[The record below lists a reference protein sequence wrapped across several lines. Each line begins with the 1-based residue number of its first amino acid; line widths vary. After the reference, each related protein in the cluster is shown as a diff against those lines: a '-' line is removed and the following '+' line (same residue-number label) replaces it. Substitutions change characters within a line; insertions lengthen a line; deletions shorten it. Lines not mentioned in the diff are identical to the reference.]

1 MATYKVR
8 LSNPS
13 SHQTGQVT
21 VTAWDQDAAIAEAKH
36 RLASFGFTTVL
47 SCEVM

>member
-21 VTAWDQDAAIAEAKH
+21 VKSWDKDAAINEAKQ
-36 RLASFGFTTVL
+36 RLEPMGFTTVL